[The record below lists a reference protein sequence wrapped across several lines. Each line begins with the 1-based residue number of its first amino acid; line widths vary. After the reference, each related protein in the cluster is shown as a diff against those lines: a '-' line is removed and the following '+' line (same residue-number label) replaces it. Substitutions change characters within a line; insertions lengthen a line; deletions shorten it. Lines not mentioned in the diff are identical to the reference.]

1 MADRGHLF
9 VIDGDLTKVACDA
22 WLLPTDA
29 DFDIT
34 DAWVHVFPEERM
46 RVTDWGGGLYSQRL
60 TGASW
65 PSGELGCVTEYGE
78 IDGCHVFLANIGHS
92 AADPSVYSGAV
103 LEFVRRATARCG
115 VTGRLPRFAINQI
128 GSGHGGGKQVRGG
141 ILDNLISAIEN
152 ELNSGSIRADIIL
165 TSWGEKAEAAAQYM
179 RLAGRRDSYSASP
192 QWHFSNS
199 NIDLHRRARD
209 LAMHFKARNACI
221 FMGAGASAGAGIPTW
236 SRLLEVMSGGT
247 TLENSADFAAADVLT
262 RASMLKGLMGAEGF
276 AGRIDAE
283 LSSTKFS
290 LLHGLLSSLPCTEY
304 ITTNVEQLFEK
315 AATSRE
321 RGVTIL
327 PATGDQHMI
336 GRWLLKIHGCVSEP
350 ASLVFTKEDYDG
362 SVSSR
367 RALFGV
373 LQAML
378 LTRHIVFV
386 GYSLSDPDFLEI
398 VQEVKDALTNR
409 GDGGA
414 REHRKLGTVITLF
427 TDSGKNA
434 SLGDL
439 FEVVPISPLS
449 RESATDQQFESA
461 VRDLE
466 RFIDLVGMLSSD
478 RAAFLLDSR
487 YEDLLDDD
495 ERKLAEFLRVVADN
509 SGRFGTS
516 SGWDQVWELLR
527 SLGAHPDSIGRERPG
542 VLPGVPPLGSG

>member
-34 DAWVHVFPEERM
+34 DAWVHVFPAARM
-46 RVTDWGGGLYSQRL
+46 SVTDWGGGLYSQRL

-65 PSGELGCVTEYGE
+65 PSGTLGCVVEYGE
-78 IDGCHVFLANIGHS
+78 IDGCRVFLANIGHS
-92 AADPSVYSGAV
+92 AADPTVYSGAV
-103 LEFVRRATARCG
+103 LEFVRQATARCG

-141 ILDNLISAIEN
+141 ILDNLISAIET
-152 ELNSGSIRADIIL
+152 ELNSGNIKADIIL

-179 RLAGRRDSYSASP
+179 RLAGRQDSYPSSA
-192 QWHFSNS
+192 QWYFSNS
-199 NIDLHRRARD
+199 NIDLHRKARD

-236 SRLLEVMSGGT
+236 SRLLEKMSRGT
-247 TLENSADFAAADVLT
+247 TLENSAEFAGADVLA
-262 RASMLKGLMGAEGF
+262 RASLLKWSLGPDEF
-276 AGRIDAE
+276 AGRIDRE
-283 LSSTKFS
+283 LSSPKFS
-290 LLHGLLSSLPCTEY
+290 LLHGLLSSLPCGEF

-321 RGVTIL
+321 RGISVL

-336 GRWLLKIHGCVSEP
+336 GRWLLKIHGCVSDP

-398 VQEVKDALTNR
+398 VQEVKDALPKPGHN
-409 GDGGA
+409 GDLS
-414 REHRKLGTVITLF
+414 HRKLGTVITLF
-427 TDSGKNA
+427 TDEEKNA

-439 FEVVPISPLS
+439 FDIVPISSLPK
-449 RESATDQQFESA
+449 ESATDQQFEDA

-478 RAAFLLDSR
+478 RAAFLMDSR
-487 YEDLLDDD
+487 YEDLLDEN
-495 ERKLAEFLRVVADN
+495 ERKLAEVLNVVAQQ
-509 SGRFGTS
+509 SERFRTS

-527 SLGAHPDSIGRERPG
+527 SLGAHPVSIGGERPG
-542 VLPGVPPLGSG
+542 VLPGIPHVGSG